1 MCDSACGIFSTT
13 LEFVVC
19 GPNPKMCIYTDNVG
33 NQEVFEVP
41 FPQFVLDAKWGA
53 LCTQVVDMVCD

>member
-1 MCDSACGIFSTT
+1 MCDSACDIFSTT

-41 FPQFVLDAKWGA
+41 FPQFVLDAK
-53 LCTQVVDMVCD
+53 